1 MNGRRLSLV
10 ILAVLVLLA
19 FGGQALFATGS
30 SEKKVKNFAYFIPH
44 QGNSFMAGLAQNI
57 ADAGKAQGVNVKVY
71 TADNDP
77 AKQNS
82 QVDEAIAQKV
92 DGIMLE
98 PASFDGLTSAVKAV
112 LAAKIPIITV
122 HESVANQELCASFV
136 GIDMKQIGVQRMTQV
151 AKDLGGHGNIA
162 HVEGG
167 LGHPAQ
173 IAIGEGGVSVL
184 QQNPG
189 MKVIFEGTGNWVAPD
204 AMSLVENWMS
214 TGKQIDAIVCDND
227 GMAMGVVQA
236 LRAANKIGKIKVYG
250 GDAPP
255 EAMKAIKAGEEAASI
270 YVDSKIEAQLAV
282 KTMIAVAEGKT
293 VDKLVL
299 VPLVT
304 ITKDNVDQYL
314 K

>member
-1 MNGRRLSLV
+1 M
-10 ILAVLVLLA
+10 
-19 FGGQALFATGS
+19 
-30 SEKKVKNFAYFIPH
+30 
-44 QGNSFMAGLAQNI
+44 
-57 ADAGKAQGVNVKVY
+57 
-71 TADNDP
+71 DN
-77 AKQNS
+77 
-82 QVDEAIAQKV
+82 AIAQKV

-98 PASFDGLTSAVKAV
+98 PASFDGLTAAVQAV

-122 HESVANQELCASFV
+122 HESVANQNLCASFV
-136 GIDMKQIGVQRMTQV
+136 GIDMRQIGVQRMEQV
-151 AKDLGGHGNIA
+151 AKDLGGHGNIC

-184 QQNPG
+184 AKNPG

-236 LRAANKIGKIKVYG
+236 LRSANKIGQIKVYG

-255 EAMKAIKAGEEAASI
+255 R
-270 YVDSKIEAQLAV
+270 
-282 KTMIAVAEGKT
+282 
-293 VDKLVL
+293 
-299 VPLVT
+299 P
-304 ITKDNVDQYL
+304 
-314 K
+314 